1 MTVGAALRLVAI
13 MGLWAAC
20 FPLITIGLNLAPH
33 LAFATMRA
41 ALAGLCL
48 LLLGVILHRP
58 VPSGARIWGLI
69 AVVGLGDTTLGFL
82 GMFHAAEFV
91 SPGLATVIYNAQPLL
106 AAVLAHVVLGER
118 LKVLG
123 KIGLI
128 AGFAGIIAIAW
139 PGLVSSDVNG
149 YALGIAYIFLAV
161 TGEAM
166 SNVVLKRLPDET
178 DAMMVM
184 GFQLVLGAAPLA
196 VVSVWTENATSV
208 TWSADFV
215 AVLVVL
221 SVFGTALPYWL
232 WFAALKR
239 VELSRANAFRFLTPL
254 FGLAIGAAF
263 FGERLGWDQAVG
275 TALVLAGIAFVLY
288 DAKTRMLK

>member
-1 MTVGAALRLVAI
+1 MTIGVALRLLAT

-33 LAFATMRA
+33 LAFAAMRA

-48 LLLGVILHRP
+48 LVLGAVLRRP
-58 VPSGARIWGLI
+58 VPGGARNWGLI
-69 AVVGLGDTTLGFL
+69 AVVAFGDTTLGFL

-106 AAVLAHVVLGER
+106 AAVLAYTVLGER

-128 AGFAGIIAIAW
+128 AGFVGITAIAW
-139 PGLVSSDVNG
+139 PGLASGSVNG
-149 YALGIAYIFLAV
+149 YALGITYISIAAA
-161 TGEAM
+161 GEAM
-166 SNVVLKRLPDET
+166 SNVVLKRLPDEI
-178 DAMMVM
+178 DAIMVM
-184 GFQLVLGAAPLA
+184 GSQLLLGAAPLA
-196 VVSVWTENATSV
+196 VLSGWTEDVLSL
-208 TWSADFV
+208 TWSVDFV

-221 SVFGTALPYWL
+221 SVFGTAVPYWL
-232 WFAALKR
+232 WFAALKQ

-254 FGLAIGAAF
+254 FGLAIGAGF
-263 FGERLGWDQAVG
+263 FDERLRWIEIAGA
-275 TALVLAGIAFVLY
+275 ALIVAGIVLVQRGGN
-288 DAKTRMLK
+288 ARTA